1 VQIESIDQQQVELWA
16 EMLNN
21 TSVEGML
28 HTTMR
33 HVALNLSDMIGRP
46 VVIDNLGLETLPV
59 SHLNVFTDNPEAE
72 TVGVYLLIG
81 DELLG
86 EAILILSLA
95 DAMQLADWLLEVEPG
110 TTSNLGSLERSALAE
125 LGNVMLSS
133 FLNSMADFTGIPM
146 RPSPPTMALDMLASI
161 LEAVAM
167 SMAAVTEEVLIIK
180 TDFISVNGD
189 LPIRFWV
196 LPDPA
201 ILIVDLVKPAKS
213 QELDDD

>member
-1 VQIESIDQQQVELWA
+1 VQVECIDQEQLELWA

-21 TSVEGML
+21 TSVEGIL

-33 HVALNLSDMIGRP
+33 HVALNLSHMIGQP
-46 VVIDNLGLETLPV
+46 VVINNLDLETLPV
-59 SHLNVFTDNPEAE
+59 SHLNVFTENPEAE

-81 DELLG
+81 DDLLG
-86 EAILILSLA
+86 EAILILSMA
-95 DAMQLADWLLEVEPG
+95 DAMHLVDWLLEVQPG
-110 TTSNLGSLERSALAE
+110 TTTNLGALECSALTE

-133 FLNSMADFTGIPM
+133 FLNAMADFTGAEM
-146 RPSPPTMALDMLASI
+146 RPSPPTMALDMLATI

-167 SMAAVTEEVLIIK
+167 SMAVVTDEVLIIK
-180 TDFISVNGD
+180 TDFINVNDD

-201 ILIVDLVKPAKS
+201 ILMVDLV
-213 QELDDD
+213 ETV